1 MKTLGELPFATA
13 DLPGVGGQIGPEP
26 EDFRVDELPAYLPSG
41 SGDHVYV
48 RVRKRELTTQSA
60 VALLA
65 RAAVVKERDIGH
77 AGLKDKHAV
86 TTQWF
91 SLPKTPLA
99 PERWSLPVG
108 LELLEV
114 SQHVNKLRTGHLR
127 GNRFTLALTGVDN
140 AALVRARAILDRL
153 AQSGLYNYFGQQRFG
168 VRGDNLQRALGWL
181 RGQERV
187 ARHQVRFLSKL
198 YPSVIQ
204 SEVFNRYVVLRIA
217 HGLQQPLPGEVVR
230 LEGSGSMFV
239 VEDPE
244 REASRLVARDIH
256 LTGPIT
262 GPKMKK
268 AERSARELEDRAIRE
283 TGLEPADID
292 ALGRHAAGTRRDLL
306 VFPGQTEVTWEG
318 DRLVISF
325 ELPAGSYATVLVREV
340 TRSDGESAS
349 AETASS
355 PPSSEDPAL
364 DDD

>member
-1 MKTLGELPFATA
+1 MKPLSELPFATA
-13 DLPGVGGQIGPEP
+13 DLPGVGGSIGPEP
-26 EDFRVDELPAYLPSG
+26 EDFRVDEIPAYLPSG

-48 RVRKRELTTQSA
+48 RLRKRGLTTQSA

-91 SLPKTPLA
+91 SLPRTPLT
-99 PERWSLPVG
+99 PDRWSLPVG
-108 LELLEV
+108 LELLEA
-114 SQHVNKLRTGHLR
+114 SRHNNKLRTGHLI
-127 GNRFTLALTGVDN
+127 GNRFTIALVGVDN
-140 AALVRARAILDRL
+140 AGLVRARAILERL

-168 VRGDNLQRALGWL
+168 MRGDNMVRALSWL
-181 RGQERV
+181 RGEERV

-204 SEVFNRYVVLRIA
+204 SDVFNRYVVLRA
-217 HGLQQPLPGEVVR
+217 GHNLQRLLPGEVVR
-230 LEGSGSMFV
+230 LEGTGSMFV

-244 REASRLVARDIH
+244 REASRLQSRDIH

-262 GPKMKK
+262 GPKMLR
-268 AERSARELEDRAIRE
+268 AQRSARELEERALRE
-283 TGLEPADID
+283 AGLEPADLE
-292 ALGRHAAGTRRDLL
+292 ALGRHVPGARRDLL
-306 VFPGQTEVTWEG
+306 VFPKNPEVDWQG

-340 TRSDGESAS
+340 TRSDGATTPGPEAP
-349 AETASS
+349 AG
-355 PPSSEDPAL
+355 EDDA
-364 DDD
+364 